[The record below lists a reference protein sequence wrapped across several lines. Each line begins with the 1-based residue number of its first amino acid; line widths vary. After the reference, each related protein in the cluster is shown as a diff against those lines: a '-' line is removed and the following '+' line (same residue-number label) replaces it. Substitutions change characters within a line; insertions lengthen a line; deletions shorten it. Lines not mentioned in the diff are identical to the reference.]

1 MPELNDPTVDRLA
14 RAALQSDTEAY
25 RLIAKRLSRNP
36 LETALFGGKWNGDH
50 VERRLRLF
58 RDLTPEYER
67 VMAGF
72 GISDP
77 SATFL
82 FEIIVPLTQYLGQR
96 ATEASG
102 TFLVG
107 IGGGPGVG
115 KTTQSKILS
124 ACLPMMASAKQ
135 RCLSLS
141 LDDFYFPKEERLRRG
156 HKWRTLPGSH
166 DTERLCAFVSSLDRR
181 GQTLTVPRYDLGR
194 DTPAADE
201 VLPDTPDICIFDGA
215 MVGARCPGYDTL
227 ADRFDFFIYLDAPI
241 AQLQQWR
248 FGRERKIRQQTH
260 GQAGFTEEQMQAFWN
275 EALQPSI
282 TQWVMPNARIAD
294 VVLEIGPDRNLLGVR
309 RPQSQA
315 KTEAETI

>member
-1 MPELNDPTVDRLA
+1 MNDPNVDGLA
-14 RAALQSDTEAY
+14 RAAEQGNAEAY
-25 RLIAKRLSRNP
+25 RLIAERLSRNP
-36 LETALFGGKWNGDH
+36 LEDALFSGKRARDS
-50 VERRLRLF
+50 VERRLQLF
-58 RDLTPEYER
+58 RDLAPEYEK

-82 FEIIVPLTQYLGQR
+82 FEIVVPLTQYLGQR
-96 ATEASG
+96 AAETSG

-124 ACLPMMASAKQ
+124 ACLPMMASARQ

-141 LDDFYFPKEERLRRG
+141 LDDFYFSKDERLRRG

-166 DTERLCAFVSSLDRR
+166 DTERLCAFVSALDRR
-181 GQTLTVPRYDLGR
+181 GETLTVPRYDLGR
-194 DTPAADE
+194 DMPMADE
-201 VLPDTPDICIFDGA
+201 ILPDTPDICIFDGA

-227 ADRFDFFIYLDAPI
+227 ADRFDFLIYLDAPI

-260 GQAGFTEEQMQAFWN
+260 GRAGFTEEQMQAFWN

-282 TQWVMPNARIAD
+282 TQWVMPNARVAD

-309 RPQSQA
+309 RPQTQL
-315 KTEAETI
+315 KTEAASI